1 MSPRFA
7 DRVNIGGP
15 TQERPPFSFAA
26 AARVAFGDTDA
37 QGVVYYGRYAPYFDI
52 ARVEYMRHLGHKAH
66 GDTGPGEFVMRHF
79 DIDYHAPAQFDDL
92 LEVFCRVSKIGTSS
106 MAFEFAVTKAEESG
120 PNVENE
126 LLATST
132 QVMVYVDL
140 EHRRPFAVPEIIRAS
155 VSDFEG
161 WKQ

>member
-1 MSPRFA
+1 MNPRFA
-7 DRVNIGGP
+7 DRVNMAGP
-15 TQERPPFSFAA
+15 TQERHPFSYAA

-52 ARVEYMRHLGHKAH
+52 ARVEYMRHLGHSVH

-79 DIDYHAPAQFDDL
+79 DIDYHAPARFDDL
-92 LEVFCRVSKIGTSS
+92 LEVFCRVPKIGSSS
-106 MAFEFAVTKAEESG
+106 MVFEYAVTKSEESG

-132 QVMVYVDL
+132 QVMVYIDL
-140 EHRRPFAVPEIIRAS
+140 EHRRPCPVPDTMRAS
-155 VSDFEG
+155 ISKFEN
-161 WKQ
+161 W